1 MNQKVYK
8 KNSNHS
14 QYKILNINYINYFY
28 IFYILFMYTQNDIA
42 KLRRVR

>member
-28 IFYILFMYTQNDIA
+28 ILFMYTQNDIA